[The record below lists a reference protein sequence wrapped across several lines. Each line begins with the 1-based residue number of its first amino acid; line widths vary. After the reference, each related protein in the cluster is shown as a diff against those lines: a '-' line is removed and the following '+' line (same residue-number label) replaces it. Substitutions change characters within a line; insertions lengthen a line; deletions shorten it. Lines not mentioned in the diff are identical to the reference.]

1 MRSQIDR
8 RRFLE
13 TGGLLL
19 AGGALPAL
27 PCTVATA
34 NAAES
39 GARHKKA
46 NAIEVRNGK
55 PQIIIEGRAYA
66 PMAFA
71 TLGPSTYVEDGYL
84 RRLGETG
91 IEIFFIHAN
100 LPWLADPELDIDSLS
115 RNLARLRREVPAAKV
130 FLRLNLHPPKRWLDA
145 NPDELFRLE
154 SGELYRT
161 DYHSCFYSWK
171 DMPIYSLV
179 SSKWRTDAS
188 VQLREMLD
196 MVDALPDGEIV
207 AGHFLAAGGTSEWI
221 QRKGG
226 GNTDYGGAFRRHFSR
241 WLRRKYGNTA
251 NLRRAWKQPAIGFD
265 NIPLPASS
273 RLSAVRGLSIEA
285 LARTGKAPS
294 NEHSLGL
301 FANPSANRDV
311 LDFYEAGREGI
322 VESIEHF
329 ARVVKDH
336 SHGRLLTGAFHGSL
350 LNTGLRRK
358 LLESK
363 HIDFLANPGVYV
375 NRRPGDIT
383 DIRCMSDSFLLHD
396 KIYMVEDD
404 VRTHMSPPVVKEY
417 YFVRSADDAVT
428 QMKRD
433 FGRDLCGNLYGWWFD
448 MYDPDALSKIATVD
462 AARTILSPPHERGTW
477 WYDAPELLA
486 LMKQIQAIA
495 RDSLAADCRRCSE
508 IAVVMDERSAALS
521 LAAHRRMLNWRMS
534 ILSRL
539 GAPVDFFYTEDLA
552 HPRMPDYKF
561 YIFPNA
567 WTMDDR
573 QRRAVAAKVR
583 RNGTVALWIYA
594 AGIHNPDNDSF
605 GAANV
610 ADLIGMDVRYDETA
624 IETAFTL
631 AGAVHPAVTEC
642 SRDRVHGHLNYEVYL
657 NGARR
662 SVPAGRRNYQA
673 PNVYVADRD
682 PAVKILG
689 TFNAKGAPALALR
702 DFGAWRCVHCA
713 TQFLDPELL
722 RALARYSG
730 CHIVCD
736 SDDFIFMNT
745 SYLSVHAAS
754 GGTKKLALPRRCS
767 PVELYTGTSY
777 GKDVREIVTTMAKG
791 DTLTFGLGGL
801 A

>member
-1 MRSQIDR
+1 MKSQIDR

-13 TGGLLL
+13 TSGLLL

-27 PCTVATA
+27 SGKVAA
-34 NAAES
+34 ASAAES
-39 GARHKKA
+39 GTRHKKTA

-84 RRLGETG
+84 RRLGEAG

-100 LPWLADPELDIDSLS
+100 LPWLADPELDIRSLS
-115 RNLARLRREVPAAKV
+115 RNLTRLRREVPGAKV
-130 FLRLNLHPPKRWLDA
+130 FLRLNLHPPKRWLDT
-145 NPDELFRLE
+145 NPDELFRLK
-154 SGELYRT
+154 SGKVYRT

-179 SSKWRTDAS
+179 SSKWRTDAGE
-188 VQLREMLD
+188 QLRKLLD
-196 MVDALPDGEIV
+196 TIDELPNGEIV

-251 NLRRAWKQPAIGFD
+251 NLRKAWKQPGIDFD
-265 NIPLPASS
+265 NIPLPASP
-273 RLSAVRGLSIEA
+273 RLAAARGLNIEA
-285 LARTGKAPS
+285 LARSGKATS
-294 NEHSLGL
+294 NKRSLGL
-301 FANPSANRDV
+301 FANPNANRDV
-311 LDFYEAGREGI
+311 LDFQQAAREGI

-329 ARVVKDH
+329 AQVVKDH
-336 SHGRLLTGAFHGSL
+336 SHGRLLAGAFHGTL
-350 LNTGLRRK
+350 LNTGLRRM

-383 DIRCMSDSFLLHD
+383 DIRCISDSFLLHD

-404 VRTHMSPPVVKEY
+404 VRTHMSPPVVKKY
-417 YFVRSADDAVT
+417 YFIRSADDALT
-428 QMKRD
+428 QMKRN
-433 FGRDLCGNLYGWWFD
+433 FGRDLCRNLYGWWFD

-486 LMKQIQAIA
+486 LMKQIQDIA
-495 RDSLAADCRRCSE
+495 RDSLDADCRRCSE
-508 IAVVMDERSAALS
+508 IAVVMDERSAGLS

-539 GAPVDFFYTEDLA
+539 GAPVDFFYSEDLA

-573 QRRAVAAKVR
+573 QRRSVAAKVR
-583 RNGTVALWIYA
+583 HNGAVTLWMYA
-594 AGIHNPDNDSF
+594 AGVHNPGDDSF
-605 GAANV
+605 SAANV
-610 ADLIGMDVRYDETA
+610 ADLVGMDFRYDETA
-624 IETAFTL
+624 IETGFTL
-631 AGAVHPAVTEC
+631 DDAAHPAVTGC
-642 SRDRVHGHLNYEVYL
+642 SLGRVHGRLNYEIYL
-657 NGARR
+657 NGSRR

-673 PNVYVADRD
+673 PNVYASDHD
-682 PAVKILG
+682 PDLEILG
-689 TFNAKGAPALALR
+689 TFKANGAPALALR
-702 DFGAWRCVHCA
+702 DFGTWRSVHCA

-745 SYLSVHAAS
+745 SYLNVHAGG
-754 GGTKKLALPRRCS
+754 GGTKKLSLPRPCS
-767 PVELYTGTSY
+767 PVELYSGVSH
-777 GKDVREIVTTMAKG
+777 GKDVREITTTMEKG
-791 DTLTFGLGGL
+791 ETLTFGLR
-801 A
+801 